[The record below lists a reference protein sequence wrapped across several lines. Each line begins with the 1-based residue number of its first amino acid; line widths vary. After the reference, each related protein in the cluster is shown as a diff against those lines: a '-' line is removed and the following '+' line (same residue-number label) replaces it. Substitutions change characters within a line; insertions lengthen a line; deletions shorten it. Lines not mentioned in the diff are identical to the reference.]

1 MRYASP
7 LRNGRSGTRDER
19 FEKLSNGSRDRA
31 VVLFQLTTAWITKR
45 KQAALRTSTKSAP
58 INGINAHPKLGYEV
72 VRKHLGEVSHR
83 LAKHKEMLDR
93 RRACHAGSRAH
104 VDPCAA
110 EIGGIER
117 GGIDQGQECDSCGEA
132 LRPAVL
138 STAEL

>member
-45 KQAALRTSTKSAP
+45 KQEALRTSMKSAP

-83 LAKHKEMLDR
+83 LAKDKECWIEEGHVIPDHVHMLILMPPKL
-93 RRACHAGSRAH
+93 AVSSVAG
-104 VDPCAA
+104 
-110 EIGGIER
+110 
-117 GGIDQGQECDSCGEA
+117 
-132 LRPAVL
+132 
-138 STAEL
+138 